1 MIKLAMNMMMKKV
14 PCLFSRRPTARK
26 RVVENSMPRGCAQKT
41 VETFSCSLLQMSTT
55 RVPATIRV
63 ETLSGKP
70 ALPWVSFQG
79 SGHRP
84 SSLLRHPVRSIRR
97 GKFLSA
103 VVEVIRPEAVV
114 LGLTQM
120 MTSSSWKFACIPRC
134 APIERSYFGCELRVA
149 FHVSSTRTAFAICR
163 RNSLVHVLRKDMTR
177 RQENLARD
185 STVTAAERVTA
196 LAAEQGGHFTCVNRA
211 PYLHVRFSVLATG
224 YCRGRLRS
232 LDQLLENNRDDGRK
246 KVSLLTLRAV
256 SNWNIFLRIV
266 RVHRRLWRT
275 MNHTLASRAQQACR
289 EHASVRRCGTRYELG
304 RDRFRKDSPLRAQN
318 FHVLANVRIRSL
330 GIRLDS

>member
-1 MIKLAMNMMMKKV
+1 MIKLAMSMMMKKV
-14 PCLFSRRPTARK
+14 PCLSSRRSTALK
-26 RVVENSMPRGCAQKT
+26 RVVEDSMPRGCAQKT

-84 SSLLRHPVRSIRR
+84 SSLLRHPVRSTRR

-103 VVEVIRPEAVV
+103 VVEVIRLKAAV
-114 LGLTQM
+114 LGRTQT

-149 FHVSSTRTAFAICR
+149 LHVSSTRTAFEICR
-163 RNSLVHVLRKDMTR
+163 CNSLVHVLRKDMTR

-185 STVTAAERVTA
+185 STVTAAEH
-196 LAAEQGGHFTCVNRA
+196 AAERVSSGRGAGR
-211 PYLHVRFSVLATG
+211 PLYVRKSSTVSLCAFFGTG

-232 LDQLLENNRDDGRK
+232 LDQLFSFNNSILYYITCNG
-246 KVSLLTLRAV
+246 TLCV
-256 SNWNIFLRIV
+256 YFLDSTRIV
-266 RVHRRLWRT
+266 RVHRDD
-275 MNHTLASRAQQACR
+275 SRAPH
-289 EHASVRRCGTRYELG
+289 ESHIWHHVRSRVAGNM
-304 RDRFRKDSPLRAQN
+304 Q
-318 FHVLANVRIRSL
+318 V
-330 GIRLDS
+330 

>member
-1 MIKLAMNMMMKKV
+1 MIKLAMNMMMMKV

-26 RVVENSMPRGCAQKT
+26 RVVEGSMPRGCAQKT

-55 RVPATIRV
+55 RVPATTRV

-84 SSLLRHPVRSIRR
+84 SSLLRHPVRSTRR

-149 FHVSSTRTAFAICR
+149 LHVSSTRTAFEICR

-185 STVTAAERVTA
+185 STVTAAERVSS
-196 LAAEQGGHFTCVNRA
+196 GGGAGRPV
-211 PYLHVRFSVLATG
+211 HVRKSSTISTCANFGTG
-224 YCRGRLRS
+224 YCRGRLRT
-232 LDQLLENNRDDGRK
+232 LDQLLENNCDK
-246 KVSLLTLRAV
+246 EKSIALTRSV
-256 SNWNIFLRIV
+256 
-266 RVHRRLWRT
+266 
-275 MNHTLASRAQQACR
+275 SRA
-289 EHASVRRCGTRYELG
+289 
-304 RDRFRKDSPLRAQN
+304 
-318 FHVLANVRIRSL
+318 
-330 GIRLDS
+330 